1 MPTSG
6 GPYYIYYF
14 CCGTFTKLGSSPALT
29 PQTSKS
35 KGTAASDLLAF
46 AISEDYLSSDH
57 RASDAFPATSSE
69 SVAHAL
75 VSADTAVITV
85 TIPSTALPGEFISGA
100 WTSTQYS
107 QEDDWIGIMRVGD
120 VPQRSSALWWNYV
133 PAPTLLHAVFITSAV
148 TQTAEWITPSHG
160 GPFVAYYFCC
170 DSDAPLAQSNTLSLL
185 VPVTA
190 PTMPSVVTLPSHV
203 LGRVYVTGSWYRPAL
218 SLGYD
223 WVGLFRTAQNPVTDY
238 PLWWAYVPGG
248 GLSEANFSTSDNS
261 EVRSW
266 KTPAAGGSFIAVY
279 FCCDS
284 RTIEAKSNVMIVNG
298 TAPATKP
305 IYLPV
310 VKSGGGLNLTVPKS
324 ILSGNFIVGQWISD
338 KTSSTESGALDW
350 IGLYHVGDH
359 PGYVAS
365 MWWNLIPP
373 GQTAGSFTTQDSSSH
388 TAWSAVVNLTVLSP
402 PNDGSGYYYSYTS
415 ASYYEYTYST
425 TAVAVSI
432 PFTAEPLTAITG
444 YWSSDTYSQEDDW
457 IGILRVGDTPH
468 RTSALW
474 WDYVSYHGLLRGN
487 FSSSDSKQSTPW
499 VVPVSGGPFIAYY
512 FCCDSD
518 STLGKS
524 NRLVP
529 LLP

>member
-1 MPTSG
+1 
-6 GPYYIYYF
+6 
-14 CCGTFTKLGSSPALT
+14 
-29 PQTSKS
+29 
-35 KGTAASDLLAF
+35 
-46 AISEDYLSSDH
+46 
-57 RASDAFPATSSE
+57 
-69 SVAHAL
+69 
-75 VSADTAVITV
+75 
-85 TIPSTALPGEFISGA
+85 
-100 WTSTQYS
+100 
-107 QEDDWIGIMRVGD
+107 
-120 VPQRSSALWWNYV
+120 
-133 PAPTLLHAVFITSAV
+133 
-148 TQTAEWITPSHG
+148 
-160 GPFVAYYFCC
+160 
-170 DSDAPLAQSNTLSLL
+170 
-185 VPVTA
+185 
-190 PTMPSVVTLPSHV
+190 
-203 LGRVYVTGSWYRPAL
+203 
-218 SLGYD
+218 
-223 WVGLFRTAQNPVTDY
+223 
-238 PLWWAYVPGG
+238 
-248 GLSEANFSTSDNS
+248 
-261 EVRSW
+261 
-266 KTPAAGGSFIAVY
+266 
-279 FCCDS
+279 
-284 RTIEAKSNVMIVNG
+284 
-298 TAPATKP
+298 
-305 IYLPV
+305 
-310 VKSGGGLNLTVPKS
+310 LNLTVPKS
-324 ILSGNFIVGQWISD
+324 IVSGNFIVGEWISD
-338 KTSSTESGALDW
+338 QTSSTESGALDW

-365 MWWNLIPP
+365 IWWNLIPP

-388 TAWSAVVNLTVLSP
+388 TAWVAPFNRATSFSSKYVFYYFCCNSYTILSQSAVVNLTVLSP

-487 FSSSDSKQSTPW
+487 FSSSDSMQSTPW

>member
-14 CCGTFTKLGSSPALT
+14 CCGTFTKLGSSPAFA

-57 RASDAFPATSSE
+57 RASDALSAASSE
-69 SVAHAL
+69 ATAHAL
-75 VSADTAVITV
+75 VSAVTTVITV
-85 TIPSTALPGEFISGA
+85 TLPSTALPGEFISGA

-120 VPQRSSALWWNYV
+120 VPQRSSALWWDYV

-248 GLSEANFSTSDNS
+248 GLSQANFSTSDNS

-266 KTPAAGGSFIAVY
+266 KTPAAGGSFVAVY

-310 VKSGGGLNLTVPKS
+310 VNSGDRLKARIFEISKNLCCNFNDYECTVYSNTHLSLTFTLIVIVVLIFIKFRNCEYLARLYFNMNVLFRRRLESHRSKEHRFRKFHCGGMDIRSNFLHRIRGARLDRFVPR
-324 ILSGNFIVGQWISD
+324 GR
-338 KTSSTESGALDW
+338 SSRLRGLDMVES
-350 IGLYHVGDH
+350 
-359 PGYVAS
+359 
-365 MWWNLIPP
+365 
-373 GQTAGSFTTQDSSSH
+373 DSS
-388 TAWSAVVNLTVLSP
+388 
-402 PNDGSGYYYSYTS
+402 
-415 ASYYEYTYST
+415 
-425 TAVAVSI
+425 
-432 PFTAEPLTAITG
+432 
-444 YWSSDTYSQEDDW
+444 
-457 IGILRVGDTPH
+457 
-468 RTSALW
+468 RT
-474 WDYVSYHGLLRGN
+474 DRGLLHY
-487 FSSSDSKQSTPW
+487 
-499 VVPVSGGPFIAYY
+499 SG
-512 FCCDSD
+512 
-518 STLGKS
+518 L
-524 NRLVP
+524 
-529 LLP
+529 